1 MGSRTPGID
10 ATWAPAVPPADL
22 APGASGS
29 ESSRQSALVA
39 LGRRAVAASDTTLL
53 LQDAASLVAESLD
66 AELSSVAE
74 LLPDG
79 SAFNVRLSNAKGGAP
94 LVFQSGTGET
104 ESLAGYA
111 LGSGHP
117 VLIADLAVDGR
128 AVDARL
134 SRQGVRSAIVC
145 PLRLDDQA
153 FGALGVY
160 LSTPGRFTPSDV
172 LFVETISHLITTT
185 IAREHAERRLAAER
199 TFAATVLETVEALVL
214 VLNPAGRLLKLNR
227 AAEKITGFESDEVF
241 DRPLFNVLI
250 VPEEVDLIKGALER
264 LHNGQ
269 SPVAF
274 DSSILTKHSLRRNIS
289 WSFSVQRDAKGCL
302 SAIVATGV
310 DVTDK
315 CAAEA
320 LLAEAR
326 DAATHAQQQT
336 EELSS
341 QLEEVR
347 TQLSTAGDEARGGL
361 RPFQQLRETPGSDR
375 RQKPRRAYPYI
386 QLIAPMKDDRLPVR
400 SAFSEVLCHDI
411 SASGFSFFAPQPPP
425 TDALVV
431 AFGTRNTYT
440 YLKAHVVHCRRTE
453 DGGKFLIGC
462 QYTGRVQV

>member
-1 MGSRTPGID
+1 M
-10 ATWAPAVPPADL
+10 
-22 APGASGS
+22 
-29 ESSRQSALVA
+29 
-39 LGRRAVAASDTTLL
+39 
-53 LQDAASLVAESLD
+53 
-66 AELSSVAE
+66 
-74 LLPDG
+74 
-79 SAFNVRLSNAKGGAP
+79 
-94 LVFQSGTGET
+94 
-104 ESLAGYA
+104 
-111 LGSGHP
+111 
-117 VLIADLAVDGR
+117 
-128 AVDARL
+128 
-134 SRQGVRSAIVC
+134 
-145 PLRLDDQA
+145 
-153 FGALGVY
+153 
-160 LSTPGRFTPSDV
+160 
-172 LFVETISHLITTT
+172 
-185 IAREHAERRLAAER
+185 
-199 TFAATVLETVEALVL
+199 
-214 VLNPAGRLLKLNR
+214 
-227 AAEKITGFESDEVF
+227 
-241 DRPLFNVLI
+241 
-250 VPEEVDLIKGALER
+250 
-264 LHNGQ
+264 
-269 SPVAF
+269 AF

-361 RPFQQLRETPGSDR
+361 RPFQQLGQTPGSDR

-425 TDALVV
+425 TDCAGRGLWHPQHVH
-431 AFGTRNTYT
+431 
-440 YLKAHVVHCRRTE
+440 LSQAHVVHCRRTE